1 MARTTIGTSISNI
14 KLLVHGET
22 GTGKTYLAGT
32 AAQVDELCP
41 IVYFDFEHG
50 IMTLSGIPEALDES
64 RLVPW
69 EVSTKADLAFIE
81 KALTSP
87 GSLTVE
93 DEPIKTLV
101 LDSLTEMYGLMMRVY
116 LDDQGRLNTPP
127 QIQDYGFVH
136 HRMMQVLRTIQ
147 TLPINIVATA
157 GTEMNKDELSG
168 AIHQEPDV
176 TGKMNHRVG
185 RYFDIVGYISVNVAK
200 QRGGA
205 KVTRELQVVPYG
217 RVRAKD
223 RSGKLGVDLTEP
235 TMRKIYDLIMK
246 GQK

>member
-1 MARTTIGTSISNI
+1 VARTTIGTSIRNI
-14 KLLVHGET
+14 KLLAHGET

-41 IVYFDFEHG
+41 ILYFDFEQG
-50 IMTLSGIPEALDES
+50 IMTLASIPEALDES

-69 EVSTKADLAFIE
+69 EVSNKADLGFVE
-81 KALTSP
+81 KVINSP
-87 GSLTVE
+87 GDVKVE
-93 DEPIKTLV
+93 DEPIKTVV
-101 LDSLTEMYGLMMRVY
+101 LDSMTEMYGLMMRMY
-116 LDDQGRLNTPP
+116 LGDQGRLNTPP

-136 HRMMQVLRTIQ
+136 HRIMQVLRTLQ
-147 TLPINIVATA
+147 TLPLNIIATA

-168 AIHQEPDV
+168 AIHQEPDI

-185 RYFDIVGYISVNVAK
+185 RYFDIVGYMSVSIGR

-205 KVTRELQVVPYG
+205 SITRDLQVVPYG

-223 RSGKLGVDLTEP
+223 RSGKLGVNVTEP
-235 TMRKIYDLIMK
+235 TMRKIYDIIMK
-246 GQK
+246 GQE